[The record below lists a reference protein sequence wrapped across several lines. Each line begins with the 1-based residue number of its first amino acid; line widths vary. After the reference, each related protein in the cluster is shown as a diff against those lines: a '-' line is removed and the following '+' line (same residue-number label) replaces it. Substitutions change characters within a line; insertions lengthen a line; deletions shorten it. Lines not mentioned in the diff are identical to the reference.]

1 MNEDK
6 RYAVLIDAENISPK
20 YIQVIFDEVSN
31 YGVSTYRRIYGDWT
45 STRNNRWKEVLL
57 DNSITPI
64 QQYSYTEGKNSSDS
78 AMIID
83 AMDIL
88 YTLSVEGFVLVSS
101 DSDFTRLASR
111 LRESGM
117 SVIGMGESKTPSA
130 FISACNTFKYLD
142 ILYAAAQN
150 ARDDDDAA
158 DAAEAKAEP
167 RVLTSATRSG
177 HRRSRARAEKAEA
190 TALAT
195 SAAGHRDAN
204 ATPSPTELALEQNA
218 TSSTGSASENGATES
233 GAEESRAHCRTQ
245 TGDADRKE
253 GRRRG
258 SEKAKTLPRPQ
269 TTIGAVRRA
278 LRNIVRENSDEENWI
293 SLANLG
299 NQLTKRF
306 PDFDV
311 RNYGHAKLVTFIESF
326 HEFEV
331 AMRPTSGAS
340 KQLFVRLIE

>member
-20 YIQVIFDEVSN
+20 YIQIIFDEVSN

-45 STRNNRWKEVLL
+45 STRNNRWKGVLL

-117 SVIGMGESKTPSA
+117 SVIGMGESKTPNA

-150 ARDDDDAA
+150 APDEESAEVATDDASPQHHVLSGTSRTNLRHRHA
-158 DAAEAKAEP
+158 NRGAHSKAASTASD
-167 RVLTSATRSG
+167 TDTTRS
-177 HRRSRARAEKAEA
+177 E
-190 TALAT
+190 
-195 SAAGHRDAN
+195 
-204 ATPSPTELALEQNA
+204 A
-218 TSSTGSASENGATES
+218 TSSTETHENTTSDGNASRSTSEAK
-233 GAEESRAHCRTQ
+233 
-245 TGDADRKE
+245 DAP
-253 GRRRG
+253 RRRG
-258 SEKAKTLPRPQ
+258 ERAKNIPRPQ

-340 KQLFVRLIE
+340 KQLFVRMIEE

>member
-1 MNEDK
+1 MNDET
-6 RYAVLIDAENISPK
+6 RLAVLIDAENISPK

-88 YTLSVEGFVLVSS
+88 YTLSVDGYVLVSS

-117 SVIGMGESKTPSA
+117 TVIGMGESKTPNA

-142 ILYAAAQN
+142 ILFASLANAEEEEENHEDPKTAKSKSGRSAASAQEHLAASSKSEEKAAAAEN
-150 ARDDDDAA
+150 GSTAPTKGAA
-158 DAAEAKAEP
+158 
-167 RVLTSATRSG
+167 VLTRKEWKKDHAQAATAKRSG
-177 HRRSRARAEKAEA
+177 KREV
-190 TALAT
+190 
-195 SAAGHRDAN
+195 
-204 ATPSPTELALEQNA
+204 
-218 TSSTGSASENGATES
+218 
-233 GAEESRAHCRTQ
+233 
-245 TGDADRKE
+245 
-253 GRRRG
+253 
-258 SEKAKTLPRPQ
+258 PRPQ
-269 TTIGAVRRA
+269 TTILSVRKA
-278 LRNIVRENSDEENWI
+278 LRSIVRENSDEEDWI

-299 NQLTKRF
+299 NQLSKRF

-311 RNYGHAKLVTFIESF
+311 RNYGHQKLVTFIESF

-331 AMRPTSGAS
+331 AHRPVSEFGD
-340 KQLFVRLIE
+340 KQLFVRLRKK

>member
-1 MNEDK
+1 MNDET
-6 RYAVLIDAENISPK
+6 RFAILIDAENISPK

-88 YTLSVEGFVLVSS
+88 YTLSVDGYVLVSS

-117 SVIGMGESKTPSA
+117 TVIGMGESKTPNA

-142 ILYAAAQN
+142 ILYASLAN
-150 ARDDDDAA
+150 A
-158 DAAEAKAEP
+158 EEEEEHHEETKS
-167 RVLTSATRSG
+167 VRSKSG
-177 HRRSRARAEKAEA
+177 RN
-190 TALAT
+190 AT
-195 SAAGHRDAN
+195 SAQDRSSSSAKTEGKNGSTEKGSAALPSDSSEIAAAKS
-204 ATPSPTELALEQNA
+204 ATVLSRKEWKKDHTQA
-218 TSSTGSASENGATES
+218 TST
-233 GAEESRAHCRTQ
+233 
-245 TGDADRKE
+245 K
-253 GRRRG
+253 RG
-258 SEKAKTLPRPQ
+258 NKRDVPRPQ
-269 TTIGAVRRA
+269 TTILSVRKA
-278 LRNIVRENSDEENWI
+278 LRSIVRENSDEDDWI

-299 NQLTKRF
+299 NQLSKRF

-311 RNYGHAKLVTFIESF
+311 RNYGHQKLVTFIESF

-331 AMRPTSGAS
+331 AHRPVSEFGN
-340 KQLFVRLIE
+340 KQLYVRLRSK